1 MASDIKI
8 LFIDTNAFLQVRDLK
23 DLPWRDL
30 FPKVRAIDLMIAHC
44 VIEELDQHKT
54 ATNQRRRDRARAA
67 LKLIE
72 QASSCEP
79 DLALVLKD
87 NPVRVRIVISRAPS
101 FDWAAHPN
109 LDPANPDDQLI
120 GEAASFGAGAEVF
133 SQDTGPRIRAR
144 TIAKIPAYGPRPD
157 WLLPDEQTDDR
168 RKIARLER
176 ELERALSRN
185 PRITAGFDKIDEAA
199 SEIRVI
205 RPVLH
210 PLHPL
215 LAGRLSAEYLAS
227 YPYVSVVPTTSRLMS
242 PLLGVSESEAQRY
255 RAEYSS
261 FEQKVYDCFAT
272 LHETVRRFGRALAI
286 EYFVRNESGVA
297 AEGLRIEFDLEGA
310 GWLLASRDD
319 AYIGS
324 LEIPEPPKEPR
335 SFLEDLQPIR
345 PYAPA
350 LQPPRDP
357 VAFYWVRRPRIGE
370 THSALQCQ
378 DFRPMRVYHDC
389 MFVLPSEDLL
399 VDLVIRLHV
408 SATNLP
414 RPINVSA
421 KIVFAEQRVEWA
433 DAAVQAML
441 PDFIRIRMA

>member
-1 MASDIKI
+1 
-8 LFIDTNAFLQVRDLK
+8 
-23 DLPWRDL
+23 
-30 FPKVRAIDLMIAHC
+30 
-44 VIEELDQHKT
+44 
-54 ATNQRRRDRARAA
+54 
-67 LKLIE
+67 
-72 QASSCEP
+72 
-79 DLALVLKD
+79 
-87 NPVRVRIVISRAPS
+87 VISRAPS

-133 SQDTGPRIRAR
+133 SYDTGPRIRAR
-144 TIAKIPAYGPRPD
+144 TIAKILAHGPPPE
-157 WLLPDEQTDDR
+157 WLLPDEQTDDQ

-176 ELERALSRN
+176 ELEQERSHHPKIA
-185 PRITAGFDKIDEAA
+185 AGFDNMDETT

-205 RPVLH
+205 RPVVH
-210 PLHPL
+210 PLHPQI
-215 LAGRLSAEYLAS
+215 AGRLAAEFLANHQCAS
-227 YPYVSVVPTTSRLMS
+227 FVPTAGGAAALID
-242 PLLGVSESEAQRY
+242 AQRY
-255 RAEYSS
+255 LDDYAS
-261 FEQKVYDCFAT
+261 FKAKVYDYFAT
-272 LHETVRRFGRALAI
+272 LHERVRRLGRAPAI

-319 AYIGS
+319 AHIGS
-324 LEIPEPPKEPR
+324 LEIPEPPKKPR
-335 SFLEDLQPIR
+335 SFSEDLAAAA
-345 PYAPA
+345 APGRTGVLVA
-350 LQPPRDP
+350 DP
-357 VAFYWVRRPRIGE
+357 VAFYWVKRPRIGE

-389 MFVLPSEDLL
+389 MFVLPSENLL

-421 KIVFAEQRVEWA
+421 KIVFADQRVEWA